1 MVTAGNETNDED
13 RRHPAKRRLTTFD
26 ELNTTV
32 EQLTATKEDL
42 EATLR
47 ELVEAC
53 EGGGTDRYMRA
64 LGSAR
69 QLLEQMERT
78 SADAVGSRTRD

>member
-1 MVTAGNETNDED
+1 MVTAGNDTNDEE
-13 RRHPAKRRLTTFD
+13 RRHPARRRLTTFD
-26 ELNTTV
+26 ELNATV
-32 EQLTATKEDL
+32 DDLTATNKDL

-47 ELVEAC
+47 EVVEAC
-53 EGGGTDRYMRA
+53 EGGGTDRYLRA

-69 QLLEQMERT
+69 LLLERMEKA

>member
-1 MVTAGNETNDED
+1 MVTAGNNTNDED

-26 ELNTTV
+26 ELNATV
-32 EQLTATKEDL
+32 EHLTATNKDL

-53 EGGGTDRYMRA
+53 EGGGTDRYLRA

-69 QLLEQMERT
+69 LLLERMERA
-78 SADAVGSRTRD
+78 SADAVRSRTRD